1 MTASEFDIQDATIVA
16 AIAQQE
22 ILVTFSRAR
31 IDRLLETAYRSPLVA
46 VRFHEQWRLRGPEMA
61 VATAC
66 GEPRGLSPLLWFG
79 FRRGILDSEA
89 RNRGNAA
96 LAELKAAAVDYQHN
110 LSSFL
115 IWRSPASSSSMPV
128 RPPLIAAALPNSAG
142 NASVTFP
149 ARPAPR
155 MT

>member
-1 MTASEFDIQDATIVA
+1 MNSTSRMRPSSLQF
-16 AIAQQE
+16 AQQE

-96 LAELKAAAVDYQHN
+96 LAELKAAAVDNQHN
-110 LSSFL
+110 LSLLSDL
-115 IWRSPASSSSMPV
+115 EKSRVQLLHA
-128 RPPLIAAALPNSAG
+128 REAALDRSRAAVQSAG